1 MKSGK
6 LVLGILAGLATG
18 AVLGILFA
26 PDKGRKTRR
35 KLIGGAKGLAD
46 DLTKKIKDEVSA
58 LRSKATDLENLAV
71 EKVSDITNTVKQKV
85 DTLKNS
91 N

>member
-46 DLTKKIKDEVSA
+46 DFAKKIKDEVSA

-71 EKVSDITNTVKQKV
+71 EKVSDITNNVKQKV